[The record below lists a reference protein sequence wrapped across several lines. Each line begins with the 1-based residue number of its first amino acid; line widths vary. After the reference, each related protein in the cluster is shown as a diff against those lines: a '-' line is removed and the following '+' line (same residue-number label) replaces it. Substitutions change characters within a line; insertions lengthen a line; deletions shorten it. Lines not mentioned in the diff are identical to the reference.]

1 MNFIEEIKLRAKKSI
16 KTIVLP
22 EASDIRTIKATEIA
36 LKEGY
41 AKIVLIGN
49 EEEIKEKAKENNLD
63 ISKVTIINP
72 KTSDK
77 LDVYANE
84 LFELRKAKGMT
95 LEEAKKLVQDEVYF
109 GMMMVKLNEADGLV
123 SGAIHSTSDTLRPAL
138 QILKTATR
146 NQTCISFFCYGSAKF
161 RIWRKWSVCFWR
173 LWIKSKSNSRRA
185 F

>member
-49 EEEIKEKAKENNLD
+49 EEEIKVKAKENNLD
-63 ISKVTIINP
+63 ISKAIIINS

-77 LDVYANE
+77 LDVD
-84 LFELRKAKGMT
+84 RK
-95 LEEAKKLVQDEVYF
+95 
-109 GMMMVKLNEADGLV
+109 
-123 SGAIHSTSDTLRPAL
+123 
-138 QILKTATR
+138 
-146 NQTCISFFCYGSAKF
+146 
-161 RIWRKWSVCFWR
+161 SVV
-173 LWIKSKSNSRRA
+173 
-185 F
+185 